1 MLTFALSDSV
11 QSERDKMTKKQLYKF
26 VFFMISIATLLST
39 FYAIK
44 NGLILHATGVFSIG
58 VVAAAS
64 QIMLLE
70 TEKKDDR

>member
-1 MLTFALSDSV
+1 
-11 QSERDKMTKKQLYKF
+11 MTNKQVYKF
-26 VFFMISIATLLST
+26 IFVMAVIATLLST

-70 TEKKDDR
+70 TEKKDD

>member
-1 MLTFALSDSV
+1 
-11 QSERDKMTKKQLYKF
+11 MTNKQVYKF
-26 VFFMISIATLLST
+26 IFVMAVIATLLST

>member
-1 MLTFALSDSV
+1 
-11 QSERDKMTKKQLYKF
+11 MTNKQVYKF
-26 VFFMISIATLLST
+26 IFVMAVIATLLST

-44 NGLILHATGVFSIG
+44 NGLILNATGVFSIG

>member
-1 MLTFALSDSV
+1 MAV
-11 QSERDKMTKKQLYKF
+11 
-26 VFFMISIATLLST
+26 IATLLST

-58 VVAAAS
+58 IVAAAS